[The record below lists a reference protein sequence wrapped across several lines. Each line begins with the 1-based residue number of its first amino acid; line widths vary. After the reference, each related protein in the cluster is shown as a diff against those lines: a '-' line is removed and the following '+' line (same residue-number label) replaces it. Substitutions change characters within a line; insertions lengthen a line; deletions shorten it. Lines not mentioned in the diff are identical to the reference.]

1 MVIEWYMVIM
11 ILNLQVLHF
20 IFQLSLSYISLH
32 RPTNSRE
39 KELYL
44 LLYLLSF
51 SQKTINLMHPSALKI
66 NRK

>member
-11 ILNLQVLHF
+11 ILNLQVLNF
-20 IFQLSLSYISLH
+20 IFQLSLGYISLH
-32 RPTNSRE
+32 RPTNSRK